1 MDIALCL
8 SGGGYRAAVYHIG
21 VLLYLDSIK
30 TEDGNSLLDYVNIL
44 SSVSGGSL
52 TALWYVTNKAEG
64 ATNRDSFLKLYKSIV
79 ENDIERHLYEDFK
92 VGAKNGNTL
101 IVQLASVYD
110 KIFFQGKKYNIVL
123 SAINREDFN
132 IHHFAVCATDFN
144 NGRPFHF
151 YASRPILVNE
161 KYIDKLKIGNSDS
174 LIDHSIAG
182 EMSIADIM
190 AASSCF
196 PGLFEPIVFPND
208 FKFDNPTMVEA
219 ITKESFTLMDGG
231 IVDNQGIEAIVKLD
245 GLYKKNDSSIDF
257 IIVSDVAKASP
268 QKFDRSKVNVFS
280 EDESFMS
287 SIKNNIPW
295 YISKYKYIRVCSL
308 FSAIATIFG
317 AIVTDGMFRLFFTF
331 ASSILL
337 MVFTIYTLFIRIV
350 PRYYNMIVD
359 NIKEKFAHKLSFDL
373 DEQFVKELKTNSI
386 LDFFKNRINSLMLMV
401 NDVMMGQIRKHKL
414 RQAFGGKTENRTIV
428 NAIYALTSS
437 GTWKQLKKKLEIEN
451 EMRPNNI
458 IMKNSDEVANIGTRL
473 CFSGEQI
480 NNDIPKKLV
489 ACGQYTTCWNLLMW
503 IKRNKGQASNDDGNE
518 TQHLLIQMEKQLK
531 NDWEQFKINPF
542 YKSII

>member
-64 ATNRDSFLKLYKSIV
+64 AANKDSLLKLYKSIV
-79 ENDIERHLYEDFK
+79 ENDIEHHLYEDFK

-101 IVQLASVYD
+101 IVQLSSVYD
-110 KIFFQGKKYNIVL
+110 KLFFQGKKYNKVL

-174 LIDHSIAG
+174 LIDYSIAG

-219 ITKESFTLMDGG
+219 ITKESFSLMDGG

-245 GLYKKNDSSIDF
+245 GFYKKNDCSIDF

-268 QKFDRSKVNVFS
+268 EKFERSKVNVFP
-280 EDESFMS
+280 EKESLIS
-287 SIKNNIPW
+287 SIYNCMPW
-295 YISKYKYIRVCSL
+295 YISKYKYIRLCSL
-308 FSAIATIFG
+308 TGAIATTVG
-317 AIVTDGMFRLFFTF
+317 AIVTGGMYRFFCCLASFVFIIVF
-331 ASSILL
+331 A
-337 MVFTIYTLFIRIV
+337 IYTIAINIV
-350 PRYYNMIVD
+350 PRYCHKIVD
-359 NIKEKFAHKLSFDL
+359 NLKVRFANNLSFDL

-386 LDFFKNRINSLMLMV
+386 LDFLNNRINSLMLMV

-428 NAIYALTSS
+428 NAIYALTSY
-437 GTWKQLKKKLEIEN
+437 GTWKQLKKKLEIEK
-451 EMRPNNI
+451 EMRPSQV
-458 IMKNSDEVANIGTRL
+458 IMNNSDEVANIGTRL
-473 CFSGEQI
+473 CFSKEQI
-480 NNDIPKKLV
+480 SKEIPKKLV
-489 ACGQYTTCWNLLMW
+489 ACGQYTTCWNLIMW
-503 IKRNKGQASNDDGNE
+503 IKRIKGQTSSNDEND
-518 TQHLLIQMEKQLK
+518 TQRLLIQLEKQLK
-531 NDWEQFKINPF
+531 DDWEQFKINPF
-542 YKSII
+542 YKSIV